1 MKIDLVKEAESIR
14 EEIIALRREIH
25 QNPELGNQE
34 FETSR
39 LIQTFLRQN
48 DIEVETML
56 DTAVVG
62 VLRGA

>member
-1 MKIDLVKEAESIR
+1 MNIDFVKEAESIR
-14 EEIIALRREIH
+14 EELIALRREIH

-39 LIQTFLRQN
+39 LIQEFLRKN

-56 DTAVVG
+56 
-62 VLRGA
+62 